1 MARKARI
8 VSVTGVYH
16 VMLRGIN
23 RNVIFHD
30 EQDFRKFVNVLE
42 RQAHPVDSNGLEL
55 EPVCNIYAYCM
66 MSNHVHLLVEEHGKS
81 MSELMKSI
89 GISYVSY
96 VNKRYD
102 RCGPLFQDRFLSEPV
117 DDVGYFIKLLRY
129 IHQNP
134 LKAGMVNDL
143 DAYPWSS
150 WNEYKYDMPGL
161 CVRSLPFAGITW
173 AEIRKLVCAVN
184 ENEDDQSLGIDKTMK
199 MSDEQARACLTQ
211 ICEQE
216 GLNVNLKELPKE
228 VRNYV
233 LFKAFEA
240 GIGVRQ
246 LARITFIAHS
256 TIHRLS
262 LMAQK

>member
-1 MARKARI
+1 MPRKAR
-8 VSVTGVYH
+8 VTSATGVYH

-30 EQDFRKFVNVLE
+30 EQDFRKFIKVLE
-42 RQAHPVDSNGLEL
+42 NQAHPVIDGIEG
-55 EPVCNIYAYCM
+55 EPSCNIYAYCL
-66 MSNHVHLLVEEHGKS
+66 MSNHVHLLIQELGKPL
-81 MSELMKSI
+81 SELMKSI

-117 DDVGYFIKLLRY
+117 GDVGYFIKLLRY

-134 LKAGMVNDL
+134 VKAGMVNAL

-150 WNEYKYDMPGL
+150 WFEYKYDKPGL
-161 CVRSLPFAGITW
+161 CVHSLPFAGITW
-173 AEIRKLVCAVN
+173 DEIKEMVCAIN
-184 ENEDDQSLGIDKTMK
+184 ENDEAHDIGIENTLKMTDDQV
-199 MSDEQARACLTQ
+199 RAYLAQ

-216 GLNVNLKELPKE
+216 GLNPNLKELPREK
-228 VRNYV
+228 RNYV

-246 LARITFIAHS
+246 LSRITFIAHS

-262 LMAQK
+262 LLAKER